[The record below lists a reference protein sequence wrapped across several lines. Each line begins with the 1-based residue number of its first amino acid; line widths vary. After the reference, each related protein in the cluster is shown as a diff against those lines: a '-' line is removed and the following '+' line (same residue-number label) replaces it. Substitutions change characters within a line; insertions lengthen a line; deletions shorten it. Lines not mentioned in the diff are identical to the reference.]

1 MIEVNWAELNRRLDE
16 PLDLADALF
25 LVEKLGLEP
34 TRFPA
39 NPSLRSVVEA
49 ANLPLGS
56 VARLLE
62 SNWRETFPELGQS
75 PEAAPPDSQTI
86 WAAEAMGEAWEEM
99 PVREEVA
106 LPSVQEQVDD
116 GLSKDQAEWLAKK
129 FGLASTP
136 HEGASLES
144 VAKKNELDPDIMRN
158 SLSMIRGGT
167 RPQTRRKAKGRL
179 VDLENPKDVSAV
191 YEAVR
196 DEYIWRS
203 IKIALISIVILAIAA
218 IIYSAMP
225 KG

>member
-1 MIEVNWAELNRRLDE
+1 MSEVNWAELNRRLDE
-16 PLDLADALF
+16 PLELSDALL

-34 TRFPA
+34 SLFPA

-56 VARLLE
+56 VARLME
-62 SNWRETFPELGQS
+62 SNWRETFPELGQNT
-75 PEAAPPDSQTI
+75 EAAPPDSQTV
-86 WAAEAMGEAWEEM
+86 WDAEAMGEAWEEM
-99 PVREEVA
+99 PVREEIA
-106 LPSVQEQVDD
+106 SPSVQEQVDD
-116 GLSKDQAEWLAKK
+116 GLIKDQAAWLATK

-136 HEGASLES
+136 HEGASVES
-144 VAKKNELDPDIMRN
+144 VARANDLDPEILRD
-158 SLSMIRGGT
+158 SLSLLSGNTHR
-167 RPQTRRKAKGRL
+167 RARRKAKGRL
-179 VDLENPKDVSAV
+179 VDLDNPKDVSAI

-203 IKIALISIVILAIAA
+203 IKVALIFIVILAIAA